1 MLTNQFAVRPDNDGD
16 LLQRTAAQILAIDSH
31 AVVPHDVRE
40 ARALLD
46 KLQRD
51 RGAPRES
58 ASNLRLTQIHDVY
71 NALLRPLAY
80 AKRIGVRSAD
90 TKMPPIPLGGE
101 VSPDQLQLMQEFAQQ
116 LDIDIAEWES
126 HTPDQ
131 RRIARL
137 ESRLALVIEHSN
149 RLVTAI
155 LEYERRIARLE
166 AIITTRPRAV

>member
-1 MLTNQFAVRPDNDGD
+1 VLTNQFPVRPDNDGD

-31 AVVPHDVRE
+31 AIIPHDMRE
-40 ARALLD
+40 ARTLLA
-46 KLQRD
+46 KLQD

-58 ASNLRLTQIHDVY
+58 GANLRLTQIHDVY
-71 NALLRPLAY
+71 NALLRPLAH
-80 AKRIGVRSAD
+80 AKRIGVRSVD
-90 TKMPPIPLGGE
+90 TKPPALPQGGD
-101 VSPDQLQLMQEFAQQ
+101 VSPDALRLMQEFSAA
-116 LDIDIAEWES
+116 LDIDVSEWER

-166 AIITTRPRAV
+166 AIITTRPRAI